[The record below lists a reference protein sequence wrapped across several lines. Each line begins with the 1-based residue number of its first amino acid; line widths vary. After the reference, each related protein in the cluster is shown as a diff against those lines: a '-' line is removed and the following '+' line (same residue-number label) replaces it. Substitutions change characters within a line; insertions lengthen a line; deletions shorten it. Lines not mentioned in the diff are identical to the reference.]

1 MPISRYGLLM
11 SSTTFKANKP
21 QASMLPA
28 AWLNGLPNY
37 YYAWVAA
44 VIAIHDIVGPG
55 GPP

>member
-11 SSTTFKANKP
+11 SSTTFKANRP

-37 YYAWVAA
+37 YAWVAA

-55 GPP
+55 EPP